1 MDAIK
6 EILNKVANFV
16 RRYVSLVIPGVIALV
31 ALLVI
36 VPITMKVG
44 SGIDEKMNKSMS
56 DTRQIRS
63 LASSAV
69 SARQADIERR
79 SRDAHQKDA
88 DTVVEMA
95 VRSTE
100 RELISYLV
108 FPMPEDASD
117 QVFTA
122 FGDDYRKAI
131 AGLIKKM
138 RGIDAPSDSDIAR
151 GSGNKVTT
159 GGNRFQGRR
168 AVPKA
173 KKDDSNKKILDALCL
188 DRANKGP
195 VYAATNLFSWY
206 DFWGSTYEY
215 EDKNQAIEDCWY
227 SQIGFWIYSDIADS
241 IVAINSSAS
250 SVLSSPVKRLLAVS
264 FGQETGGAFKSTNTR
279 RNTRI
284 ISADNPVYV
293 TETMLSPI
301 DVESLTSRES
311 DDKIDVVYFSFSVV
325 VSAKSVNSFIKE
337 LCSAKSHTFGS
348 GWGKAGEKQ
357 YSHNQISLLKFN
369 MDPVLRTDADHERYR
384 YGDAAVVQLDLVCE
398 YLFNQKGYEK
408 IKPAAIKELLGQQD
422 EDEADNGGEQ
432 GGQFGGGQGN
442 MPKRGRMPSQG
453 TRLRPR

>member
-6 EILNKVANFV
+6 DILNKVVNFLH
-16 RRYVSLVIPGVIALV
+16 RYISLVIPGVIALV
-31 ALLVI
+31 AILVI
-36 VPITMKVG
+36 VPIAMKVG
-44 SGIDEKMNKSMS
+44 SGIDEKMTKSMS

-79 SRDAHQKDA
+79 SRNAHQKDA
-88 DTVVEMA
+88 YTVVEMA
-95 VRSTE
+95 VRSTQ

-108 FPMPEDASD
+108 FPEPEDVSV
-117 QVFTA
+117 QVFSA

-151 GSGNKVTT
+151 VTGNKVTT
-159 GGNRFQGRR
+159 TGRNRFPGRTPK
-168 AVPKA
+168 PKA
-173 KKDDSNKKILDALCL
+173 TNNDSNKKILDALCL

-206 DFWGSTYEY
+206 GFWGDYEY

-264 FGQETGGAFKSTNTR
+264 FGQETGATFKSTNTR
-279 RNTRI
+279 GNNRI
-284 ISADNPVYV
+284 VSADNPVYV

-369 MDPVLRTDADHERYR
+369 MNPVLRTDANHERYR
-384 YGDAAVVQLDLVCE
+384 YGDVAVVQLDLVCE
-398 YLFNQKGYEK
+398 YIFNQKGYEK

-422 EDEADNGGEQ
+422 EDEADNGGGQ
-432 GGQFGGGQGN
+432 DSQFGGGQGN
-442 MPKRGRMPSQG
+442 IPTRDTRPARG
-453 TRLRPR
+453 TRLGSR